1 MKIEDLLKIKLKND
15 LLKEL
20 RNKYKFNKLSKK
32 EYLILCESKIDLK
45 LKDISFLKKETKCNY
60 SSEERCCARI
70 WDNHYGSRCKYK
82 RNKTDYCNHHNNM
95 IRRTGKLYLNRY
107 DEDKPVFNEKDNRFP
122 WFVDTNMEMLNNIIL
137 EQDKMLKSL
146 IKKERQITPKI

>member
-20 RNKYKFNKLSKK
+20 SNRYKFNQFSKK

-45 LKDISFLKKETKCNY
+45 LKDISFLNKKKKCGY

-95 IRRTGKLYLNRY
+95 IKRTGKLYLNRY
-107 DEDKPVFNEKDNRFP
+107 DEDKPLFNEKGNRFP
-122 WFVDTNMEMLNNIIL
+122 WFVDPNMEMLNNIIQK
-137 EQDKMLKSL
+137 QDKMLKSL
-146 IKKERQITPKI
+146 IKKERQIAPKI